1 MTASSR
7 DSLVTAIAGVVTDL
21 DLPSTLHHIIESAM
35 ALTDASYG
43 ALGIIGTDGRLSDF
57 VHVGM
62 SPEDTERVGSLP
74 EGRGIL
80 GLLGAHPHA
89 LRLADLTTH
98 PSSVGFPAHHPPM
111 TTFLGVPIRVG
122 DEVFGN
128 LYLTEKRGGD
138 AFTPEDEELVVALSV
153 AAGAA
158 IANARLFERTR
169 QREMWQRAVMEIDS
183 AVLSGADPI
192 DAMRVIA
199 AQARSLADA
208 DVAVI
213 ALTEAS
219 GPLRVEILDIRDR
232 SAQAAAHPLS
242 GMRGAR
248 TRAQISQE
256 SVREWLHAQVP
267 APSPTAQAFR
277 SGRVVEGEGIGP
289 LGPQDQMGYSM
300 SIPLRTPDQVLGAL
314 TLIRVEGE
322 PQFSVEAREM
332 AQIFATQASI
342 TLVLAQE
349 RRERERLAIFEDR
362 DRIARD
368 LHDLVIQ
375 RLFATGMLLQGAQRM
390 ADLRPE
396 VSSRLSRAVD
406 ELDATVK
413 EIRQTIFAL
422 HEDPLSGAGLRSRI
436 GLEVRTAQTSGGVPI
451 SLATEGPVDTVVGPE
466 LQEQAVAVARE
477 LLTNA
482 VRHARASRIDV
493 LITAGVELV
502 LSVSDDGVG
511 LPEDVR
517 QGMRKS
523 GMRNVAERA
532 ENLGGSFDIVD
543 RDRGTTFVWRV
554 PLSV

>member
-1 MTASSR
+1 MT
-7 DSLVTAIAGVVTDL
+7 GVVTDL
-21 DLPSTLHHIIESAM
+21 DLPATLRRIIDAAM
-35 ALTDASYG
+35 MLTDAAYG
-43 ALGIIGTDGRLSDF
+43 ALGIIGDDGRLTDF
-57 VHVGM
+57 IHAGM
-62 SPEDTERVGSLP
+62 DEASAARVGSLP
-74 EGRGIL
+74 EGGGIL
-80 GLLGAHPHA
+80 GQLIHEPQV
-89 LRLADLTTH
+89 LRLADLTAH
-98 PSSVGFPAHHPPM
+98 PSSMGFPAHHPAM

-122 DEVFGN
+122 DEIFGN
-128 LYLTEKRGGD
+128 LYLTEKRGGKEFS
-138 AFTPEDEELVVALSV
+138 AEDEDLVMALSV

-169 QREMWQRAVMEIDS
+169 QRELWQEAVMQIDS

-199 AQARSLADA
+199 AQSRSLADA

-213 ALTEAS
+213 ALAQS
-219 GPLRVEILDIRDR
+219 SDSLQVEIIDLRDG

-242 GMRGAR
+242 GVRHRRAR
-248 TRAQISQE
+248 AEVPRD
-256 SVREWLHAQVP
+256 SVRQWLHAHVP

-289 LGPQDQMGYSM
+289 LGPQLQMGYSM

-314 TLIRVEGE
+314 TLIRVAGE
-322 PQFSVEAREM
+322 PRFSPEALEM
-332 AQIFATQASI
+332 AQMFASQASI
-342 TLVLAQE
+342 TLVLSQE

-390 ADLRPE
+390 TDLRPE

-422 HEDPLSGAGLRSRI
+422 HEDPLTGAGMRARV
-436 GLEVRTAQTSGGVPI
+436 GLEVRSAQTTGGIPI
-451 SLATEGPVDTVVGPE
+451 SLATEGPVDTVIGPE
-466 LQEQAVAVARE
+466 LQEHAVAVVRE
-477 LLTNA
+477 LLANA
-482 VRHARASRIDV
+482 LRHAHATRVDV
-493 LITAGVELV
+493 LVTAGVELV

-511 LPEDVR
+511 LPDDVR
-517 QGMRKS
+517 QGIRKS
-523 GMRNVAERA
+523 GIRNVAERA
-532 ENLGGSFDIVD
+532 ESLGGSFDIVD
-543 RDRGTTFVWRV
+543 RDHGTTFVWRV